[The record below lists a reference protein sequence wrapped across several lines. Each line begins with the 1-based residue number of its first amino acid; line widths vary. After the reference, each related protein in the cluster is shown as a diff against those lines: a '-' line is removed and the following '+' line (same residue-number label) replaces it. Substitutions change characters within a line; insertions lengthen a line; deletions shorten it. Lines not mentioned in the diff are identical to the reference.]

1 MRKHNEKFM
10 QKRWGREDGDRSN
23 YPQTMAHGVVRN
35 KFAHLWTNN
44 LLIGLLKRLG
54 QRVHTSEVA
63 A

>member
-23 YPQTMAHGVVRN
+23 YPQTMAHGVAWN

-54 QRVHTSEVA
+54 QRVQTSEVA

>member
-1 MRKHNEKFM
+1 MRKHNKKFM

-23 YPQTMAHGVVRN
+23 YPQSMAHGVARN

-44 LLIGLLKRLG
+44 LLIGMLKRLD
-54 QRVHTSEVA
+54 QRVHPSEVA